1 MDTTRKKILIIAYVF
16 PPIAYA
22 GTHRTLRL
30 CKYLSRLGDELHVI
44 TIKVQRDLHN
54 DFDLLNKVKNEV
66 TIHRTKT
73 IDVWRYYQKYK
84 GRFLKTKTGQFIDRI
99 MSFFIEILSQPD
111 HMNLW
116 VPFAVT
122 TARGIIKR
130 HHIDLIYTTSPP
142 HSQLLTGYLL
152 KKMTNL
158 PWIADL
164 RDPILLNI
172 GSVNWKNYERAANR
186 FLEKLTLG
194 NTDAIITNTRAARD
208 ALTLKS
214 NHPKIV
220 CVPNSFD
227 EDDFRELPA
236 QKYPKFTISH
246 LGTVYKF
253 RNSEVLFEVIAFLLR
268 SGQIRPEKFE
278 VRFYGIIGNV
288 LPAMIKK
295 YKLWEYIKIKSL
307 VSHREALEIMK
318 KSHMLLLLKG
328 FDAKGLGQVP
338 GKLFEYLGTGNP
350 ILYIGPEKCEAAE
363 IVQETGNGYV
373 TGGDRYKIKEAIE
386 AGYSGYRECRE
397 NRNLLRGHK
406 EALRKYSSLE
416 MARNMQS
423 LFNLSATEI
432 AN

>member
-164 RDPILLNI
+164 RDPILFNI

-208 ALTLKS
+208 ALTLKY
-214 NHPKIV
+214 NHPKVFCI
-220 CVPNSFD
+220 PNSFD
-227 EDDFRELPA
+227 EDDFKELPA
-236 QKYPKFTISH
+236 RKYPKFTISH

-253 RNSEVLFEVIAFLLR
+253 RNSEALFEVIAFLLR
-268 SGQIRPEKFE
+268 SGQIRPEEFE
-278 VRFYGIIGNV
+278 VRFYGIIDNV
-288 LPAMIKK
+288 LPATIKK

-307 VSHREALEIMK
+307 VNHREALEIMK
-318 KSHMLLLLKG
+318 RSHMLLLLKG
-328 FDAKGLGQVP
+328 FDAKGLGQIP
-338 GKLFEYLGTGNP
+338 GK
-350 ILYIGPEKCEAAE
+350 IIR
-363 IVQETGNGYV
+363 VS
-373 TGGDRYKIKEAIE
+373 RH
-386 AGYSGYRECRE
+386 R
-397 NRNLLRGHK
+397 
-406 EALRKYSSLE
+406 
-416 MARNMQS
+416 
-423 LFNLSATEI
+423 
-432 AN
+432 